1 MSIYKARQQYFF
13 HLINLFKLM
22 STIVCVKSN
31 SFKFNHIVDILL
43 NGGYST
49 ILVMCTRLD
58 VQTPLTKLSFAVRN
72 VFAETTHFFAPLKFS
87 FKTNFSCFCR
97 YNSLYIVYPSIKNK
111 IIWNR
116 FISYDERKDEKDKVY
131 TWRLLKRPLLRIFR
145 FQASFN
151 YFELVDEKLFHLNV
165 ILKIFFDH
173 SSI

>member
-49 ILVMCTRLD
+49 ILVMGTRID
-58 VQTPLTKLSFAVRN
+58 VHTINFLIQTPLTKLSFAVRN

-111 IIWNR
+111 II
-116 FISYDERKDEKDKVY
+116 
-131 TWRLLKRPLLRIFR
+131 
-145 FQASFN
+145 
-151 YFELVDEKLFHLNV
+151 
-165 ILKIFFDH
+165 
-173 SSI
+173 